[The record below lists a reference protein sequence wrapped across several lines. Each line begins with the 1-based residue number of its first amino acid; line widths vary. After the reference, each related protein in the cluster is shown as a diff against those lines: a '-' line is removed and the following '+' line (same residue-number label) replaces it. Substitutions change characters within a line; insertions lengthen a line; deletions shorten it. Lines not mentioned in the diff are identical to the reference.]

1 MIDFKKGHSMRYPI
15 VIHPNERLK
24 QKAKPVTMITDET
37 VKLLEDMYET
47 MIAHDG
53 IGLAAPQIGK
63 NLQLAVI
70 EVDDETGLF
79 ELINPEIIERKGTDI
94 DVEGCL
100 SIPETYGTVERAD
113 EVTVRYFD
121 REGQEIEV
129 TAYGYLARAFQHE
142 IDHLKGELFID
153 KIIDPIKPED
163 LDAYMEEHLDD

>member
-1 MIDFKKGHSMRYPI
+1 MRYPI

-37 VKLLEDMYET
+37 ITLLEDMYET

-63 NLQLAVI
+63 NLQLVVV
-70 EVDDETGLF
+70 EVDEETGLF
-79 ELINPEIIERKGTDI
+79 ELINPEIIERKGSDI

-121 REGQEIEV
+121 REGDEIEV

-142 IDHLKGELFID
+142 IDHLNGELFID
-153 KIIDPIKPED
+153 KIIDPIKPEE
-163 LDAYMEEHLDD
+163 LEAYMEEHLDD

>member
-1 MIDFKKGHSMRYPI
+1 MRYPI
-15 VIHPNERLK
+15 VIHPNERLM
-24 QKAKPVTMITDET
+24 QKAMPVTMITDET
-37 VKLLEDMYET
+37 ITILENMYET

-63 NLQLAVI
+63 NIQLAVI
-70 EVDDETGLF
+70 EVDEETGLF
-79 ELINPEIIERKGTDI
+79 ELINPEIIESKGTDV

-100 SIPETYGTVERAD
+100 SIPGTYGTVERAE

-121 REGQEIEV
+121 REGDEIEV

-142 IDHLKGELFID
+142 IDHLNGELFID
-153 KIIDPIKPED
+153 KIIEPIKPED

>member
-1 MIDFKKGHSMRYPI
+1 MRYPI
-15 VIHPNERLK
+15 VIHPNERLRK
-24 QKAKPVTMITDET
+24 KARPVTMITDEIIE
-37 VKLLEDMYET
+37 LLENMYET
-47 MIAHDG
+47 MVAHDG

-63 NLQLAVI
+63 DLQVAVVEI
-70 EVDDETGLF
+70 DEETGLF

-100 SIPETYGTVERAD
+100 SIPETFGTVERAD

-121 REGQEIEV
+121 REGDEIEV

-142 IDHLKGELFID
+142 IDHLNGKLFID

-163 LDAYMEEHLDD
+163 LEAYMEEHLND

>member
-1 MIDFKKGHSMRYPI
+1 MRYPI
-15 VIHPNERLK
+15 VIYPNEHLT
-24 QKAKPVTMITDET
+24 QKARPLPMITDET
-37 VKLLEDMYET
+37 ITLLEDMYET

-70 EVDDETGLF
+70 EIDEETGLF
-79 ELINPEIIERKGTDI
+79 ELINPEIIERKGSDI

-100 SIPETYGTVERAD
+100 SIPDTYGTVERAD
-113 EVTVRYFD
+113 EITVRYFD
-121 REGQEIEV
+121 REGDEIEV

-142 IDHLKGELFID
+142 IDHLNGKLFID

-163 LDAYMEEHLDD
+163 LEAYMEEHSDD

>member
-1 MIDFKKGHSMRYPI
+1 MRYPI

-37 VKLLEDMYET
+37 ITLLEDMYET

-63 NLQLAVI
+63 NLQLAVV
-70 EVDDETGLF
+70 EVDEETGLF
-79 ELINPEIIERKGTDI
+79 ELINPEIIERKGSDI

-121 REGQEIEV
+121 REGDEIEV

-142 IDHLKGELFID
+142 IDHLNGELFID
-153 KIIDPIKPED
+153 KIIDPIKPEE
-163 LDAYMEEHLDD
+163 LEAYMEEHLND

>member
-1 MIDFKKGHSMRYPI
+1 MRYPI

-37 VKLLEDMYET
+37 ITLLEDMYET
-47 MIAHDG
+47 MVAHDG

-63 NLQLAVI
+63 NVQLAVI
-70 EVDDETGLF
+70 EVDEETGLF

-121 REGQEIEV
+121 REGDEIEV

-142 IDHLKGELFID
+142 IDHLNGELFID

>member
-1 MIDFKKGHSMRYPI
+1 MRYPI
-15 VIHPNERLK
+15 VIYPNERLTK
-24 QKAKPVTMITDET
+24 KAQPVTMITDEIIE
-37 VKLLEDMYET
+37 LLENMYET
-47 MIAHDG
+47 MVAHDG

-63 NLQLAVI
+63 DLQVAVVEI
-70 EVDDETGLF
+70 DEETGLF

-100 SIPETYGTVERAD
+100 SIPETFGTVERAD

-121 REGQEIEV
+121 REGDEIEV

-142 IDHLKGELFID
+142 IDHLNGELFID

-163 LDAYMEEHLDD
+163 LEAYMEEHLND